1 MSSEAQASP
10 EQLAPL
16 IDARRIASRL
26 TEMAVEIQAAIP
38 AAERPVAVVVLQGA
52 FIFAADLL
60 REFSADYP
68 IEVAFLRCQSYGPAT
83 RSSGKV
89 LLLQDIDSELDL
101 RGRTVLLID
110 DILDTGGTMKFL
122 AEHLLRRGAARV
134 SLCVLLKRAANQE
147 RWALRP
153 DFSGFEAGA
162 GFVVGY
168 GLDINGR
175 HRHLP
180 YLATLNAE

>member
-1 MSSEAQASP
+1 MSSAVSAPP
-10 EQLAPL
+10 EELAPL
-16 IDARRIASRL
+16 IDAQRIAARL
-26 TEMAVEIQAAIP
+26 GEMAGEIQAAIHP
-38 AAERPVAVVVLQGA
+38 SERPVAIVVLQGA

-60 REFSADYP
+60 RKFSPEYP

-89 LLLQDIDSELDL
+89 LLLQDVDPELDL
-101 RGRTVLLID
+101 RGRTVLLLD
-110 DILDTGGTMKFL
+110 DILDTGGTMNFL

-134 SLCVLLKRAANQE
+134 SLCVLLERGANRE

-153 DFSGFEAGA
+153 DFAGFDAGD

-180 YLATLNAE
+180 YLATLKTE